1 MLDRGRII
9 ERGTHMQL
17 LAADGAYAQMWM
29 RQQARPD
36 DALASS
42 PDGIDGEA
50 GEGDD
55 KAAAKLPFD
64 LY

>member
-1 MLDRGRII
+1 
-9 ERGTHMQL
+9 MQL